1 MAATIDRLEFVRRLR
16 GKLPNGWEDQ
26 HTEAVADALD
36 DALKSAK
43 LATTNDIEAATKDL
57 KLWVAGSVGVLA
69 AFLTAIKYFG

>member
-16 GKLPNGWEDQ
+16 GKLPGGWEDQ

-36 DALKSAK
+36 EALKSAK
-43 LATTNDIEAATKDL
+43 LVTTDDLELATRDL
-57 KLWVAGSVGVLA
+57 KLWVAASVGMLA